1 MSEVSLG
8 SMYDIN
14 KNLMNKENALSLNKI
29 NTKIKEL
36 IPFFTKGTYFMLL
49 CHERRDYTVFQV
61 KNDTYQSPILAAKEL
76 RDCLTNRGCILAI
89 DLDES
94 GSAYEI
100 WIRNEEG
107 CFAYYLFPYDEA
119 VIIC

>member
-29 NTKIKEL
+29 NTIIKEL

-49 CHERRDYTVFQV
+49 CHERRDYTVFEV
-61 KNDTYQSPILAAKEL
+61 
-76 RDCLTNRGCILAI
+76 
-89 DLDES
+89 
-94 GSAYEI
+94 
-100 WIRNEEG
+100 
-107 CFAYYLFPYDEA
+107 
-119 VIIC
+119 

>member
-8 SMYDIN
+8 SMYDLN
-14 KNLMNKENALSLNKI
+14 KNLMQQEKALSPVKI
-29 NTKIKEL
+29 TNKIKEL
-36 IPFFTKGTYFMLL
+36 IPYFSKGKYFMLL
-49 CHERRDYTVFQV
+49 CHERRDYTIFQV

-76 RDCLTNRGCILAI
+76 KDCLKNRGEILAI
-89 DLDES
+89 DPAE
-94 GSAYEI
+94 GGAYEI
-100 WIRNEEG
+100 WIRNLEG